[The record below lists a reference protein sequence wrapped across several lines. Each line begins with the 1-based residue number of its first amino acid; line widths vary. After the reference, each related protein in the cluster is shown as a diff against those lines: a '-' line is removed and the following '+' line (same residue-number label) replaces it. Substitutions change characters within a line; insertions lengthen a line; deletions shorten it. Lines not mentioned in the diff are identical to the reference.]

1 MNESIFE
8 TLEQWRVV
16 DRVLL
21 WVALVVPL
29 AAAAGYRALRERPI
43 VRQWRHRW
51 IMTCL
56 LAPMPFVMWKIYN
69 AVADHY
75 GLESVFGMLV
85 NTLLF
90 GVVTVLLALVNFA
103 VYAVLGPDSATPA
116 REGDSGLVGGSGADA
131 GPEDTAGDSPQQ
143 PPISDREAPGTP
155 PSEPS

>member
-1 MNESIFE
+1 MNESLFE

-51 IMTCL
+51 IMTCI

-90 GVVTVLLALVNFA
+90 GIVTVLLALVNFA
-103 VYAVLGPDSATPA
+103 VYAVLGPDSAAPT
-116 REGDSGLVGGSGADA
+116 RGGDSGPDGGPDSDA
-131 GPEDTAGDSPQQ
+131 GPDGAASDSPQ
-143 PPISDREAPGTP
+143 PPALSDREASGAP